1 MTPELEEYFDNYNL
15 LFNHPGYKQ
24 LLEELENNI
33 VSLSNIR
40 TISDDAEL
48 FYRKGQ
54 IKALDT
60 VIGLEST
67 MTAAREQAES
77 EAQEDMY
84 V

>member
-1 MTPELEEYFDNYNL
+1 MTPELEEYFDNYNS
-15 LFNHPGYKQ
+15 LFNHPGYRQ
-24 LLEELENNI
+24 LLEDLEGNI
-33 VSLSNIR
+33 ASLSNLR

-60 VIGLEST
+60 VIGLEGT
-67 MTAAREQAES
+67 MTAAREQAEA